1 MYKVVY
7 LIFYASDKPLGRK
20 EARPHQQLPERRVRG
35 RDQAPQ
41 EQPADQAEEGP
52 AGGLGDGVYS
62 SF

>member
-1 MYKVVY
+1 MP
-7 LIFYASDKPLGRK
+7 SDKPLGRQ

-52 AGGLGDGVYS
+52 AGGLGDGV
-62 SF
+62 